1 MDKEKV
7 QKDKQRSTI
16 HTHETKDR
24 VTRTPL
30 RTGGELRCSGMVIS
44 SCSTSDTRRV
54 NTCITSS
61 AKYFGH
67 NQDENKFWNH
77 RKIIQNCGRNGRNGT
92 TTSTG
97 EEGELNR
104 DEQLGLVYIPPLR
117 NLQKG
122 YLTRMERGTLQSHY
136 PLWPIVNFSIL

>member
-7 QKDKQRSTI
+7 QKDKERSTK
-16 HTHETKDR
+16 HTHKTKDR

-30 RTGGELRCSGMVIS
+30 RTGGELRCSGMVTS

-54 NTCITSS
+54 NTCITYRFQIFRAYSGREQILE
-61 AKYFGH
+61 Y
-67 NQDENKFWNH
+67 

-104 DEQLGLVYIPPLR
+104 DEQLVLVYVPPLR
-117 NLQKG
+117 NLQTG
-122 YLTRMERGTLQSHY
+122 YLMRMERGTLQSHY